1 MDPFTMMMIAKGVQQ
16 GAQAGSRL
24 AQPKF
29 RNSNYGRLISQ
40 RRSQG
45 NLTPGQ
51 EMNALGRT
59 ATTATKQANLANKRY
74 TGAMINQ
81 GIQGSVSAQRGLREA
96 ESDVRRTVADTGKGI
111 YQDEERAKSQAKV
124 DYARLMD
131 QDKAERRQAVGSMVG
146 VGAGMIADYAGNQYS
161 QQQAKDQSYM
171 DAMNTY
177 GKAYETTTPSGQKMY
192 TGAVNPKSGGY
203 NTPISVQNE
212 IDAYKQKAQYKSTLN
227 TSDVENAIGE
237 YQKGGDANMLF
248 AKLMESGLSQ
258 ADALVLLE
266 KYAESEKQNSIDGRN
281 LPGVGL

>member
-1 MDPFTMMMIAKGVQQ
+1 MDPFTMMMISKGVQQ

-96 ESDVRRTVADTGKGI
+96 EADVRRTVADTGKGI

-124 DYARLMD
+124 DYAKLMD
-131 QDKAERRQAVGSMVG
+131 QDKAERRQAVGSLVG
-146 VGAGMIADYAGNQYS
+146 TGASILADYAGNQYS

-171 DAMNTY
+171 DAMNKY
-177 GKAYETTTPSGQKMY
+177 GKGNFSEIYSPETGKSIGH
-192 TGAVNPKSGGY
+192 TGEGGAL
-203 NTPISVQNE
+203 PADVKNE
-212 IDAYKQKAQYKSTLN
+212 IEAYKQKAQYKSTLN
-227 TSDVENAIGE
+227 TSDVENAISE
-237 YQKGGDANMLF
+237 FQKGGDGKMLF
-248 AKLMESGLSQ
+248 AKFLESGLSQ
-258 ADALVLLE
+258 ADALILLE
-266 KYAESEKQNSIDGRN
+266 KYNEAQKQNSIDGRN

>member
-96 ESDVRRTVADTGKGI
+96 EADVRRTVADTGKGI

-124 DYARLMD
+124 DYAKLMD
-131 QDKAERRQAVGSMVG
+131 QDKAERRQAVGSLVG
-146 VGAGMIADYAGNQYS
+146 TGASMLADYAGNQHS

-171 DAMNTY
+171 DAMNKY
-177 GKAYETTTPSGQKMY
+177 GKGNFSEIYSPETGKSIGY
-192 TGAVNPKSGGY
+192 TGEGGAL
-203 NTPISVQNE
+203 PADVKNE
-212 IDAYKQKAQYKSTLN
+212 IETYKQKAQYKSTLN
-227 TSDVENAIGE
+227 TSDVENAIIE
-237 YQKGGDANMLF
+237 FQKGGDGKMLF
-248 AKLMESGLSQ
+248 AKFLESGLSQ
-258 ADALVLLE
+258 ADALILLE
-266 KYAESEKQNSIDGRN
+266 KYNEAQKQNSIDGRN

>member
-1 MDPFTMMMIAKGVQQ
+1 MTMMMIAQGV
-16 GAQAGSRL
+16 GKMAQSGSRL
-24 AQPKF
+24 AQPSF
-29 RNSNYGRLISQ
+29 QNSRYGRLL
-40 RRSQG
+40 RDRKKQG

-51 EMNALGRT
+51 EMNVLGRT

-74 TGAMINQ
+74 MGSMINK
-81 GIQGSVSAQRGLREA
+81 GLQGSVSAERGLREA
-96 ESDVRRTVADTGKGI
+96 ESDVRRTVANTGKDI
-111 YQDEERAKSQAKV
+111 YQSEEQAKSKAKL
-124 DYARLMD
+124 DYARAMD
-131 QDKAERRQAVGSMVG
+131 QDKAERRQAGLG
-146 VGAGMIADYAGNQYS
+146 VLSAGIETAGNLYGAKVG
-161 QQQAKDQSYM
+161 QQQAQDQSYM

-237 YQKGGDANMLF
+237 YQQGGDANMLF
-248 AKLMESGLSQ
+248 AKLLESGLSQ
-258 ADALVLLE
+258 GDALTILE
-266 KYAESEKQNSIDGRN
+266 KYAEEEKNNNQLR